1 MLISGTGT
9 SFGDNI
15 KVYLDYTFKG
25 TRKSNEGLTR
35 PGTFTPQPGKKYT
48 AQLNFVGDAFVI
60 NFVVD
65 NSGEWGNGAAADG
78 DTGNDDIIF
87 E

>member
-9 SFGDNI
+9 SFGDNV
-15 KVYLDYTFKG
+15 KVIIDYTFKDKR
-25 TRKSNEGLTR
+25 TAKELTR
-35 PGTFTPQPGKKYT
+35 PGTFTPQPGKRYI

-65 NSGEWGNGAAADG
+65 NNGEWENGAGEDG
-78 DTGNDDIIF
+78 DTGNDDIVF

>member
-15 KVYLDYTFKG
+15 KVYLDYTFNGIRVPDKEL
-25 TRKSNEGLTR
+25 SR

-65 NSGEWGNGAAADG
+65 NSGEWGNGAAADD
-78 DTGNDDIIF
+78 DTENDDIVF